1 MKLIMHSHANTTEN
15 ENESVIQKRQR
26 LGVVLLAL
34 FSVAYGGFIGL
45 CMFAFEWFS
54 KTQVSGIPLT
64 VAYGV
69 ALIIL
74 SLVMALLYGAMS
86 DAIERASLKSNAT
99 SSTK

>member
-1 MKLIMHSHANTTEN
+1 MMHSHANAIEN
-15 ENESVIQKRQR
+15 ENESVIRKRQR
-26 LGVVLLAL
+26 LGVVLLTV

-64 VAYGV
+64 VGYGV

-74 SLVMALLYGAMS
+74 SLLMALLYGALS
-86 DAIERASLKSNAT
+86 DAIERASVKSN
-99 SSTK
+99 SSASPK